1 MNIDAIT
8 QYVLAI
14 VPSVTA
20 VASCVGAIAICIHKV
35 KKVTKDS
42 ERKIETARTT
52 KTNRELTDE
61 NKELRRQVVELQAL
75 NHILTHKLKGVRIV
89 EGDAEE

>member
-20 VASCVGAIAICIHKV
+20 GACCVGAIVTCVHKV
-35 KKVTKDS
+35 KKVTRDS

-52 KTNRELTDE
+52 KTNRERADE
-61 NKELRRQVVELQAL
+61 NTEPRRPVVEPPAL
-75 NHILTHKLKGVRIV
+75 TQIPTRKLKGVRIV
-89 EGDAEE
+89 EGDTEE